1 VAKAPSSGFGLRR
14 IAGGGALV
22 WVGAAAAALAAH
34 GAIALIAFRQ
44 QEPTAGLPTPPAI
57 LLDLAPLPA
66 APAAP
71 QTQAAPDRLDAPEI
85 PEAAAPELTART
97 PPPAPPRLEPPEP
110 PEPLALP
117 EAPAPRADLRPKPRP
132 VRIAEPERKARPLRI
147 AEPEREARPPSQ
159 AARAP
164 QAATPRQAP
173 VPVAPR
179 ETAGRQGAA
188 YDEAWRS
195 RIMAHL
201 QRRMIYPPAALEAG
215 VAGTAVV
222 NIRLDTAGKVTG
234 AKLVRSSGDRALDAA
249 ALTAVRLASPLP
261 KPPPGQNLEV
271 TAPLRYNQR
280 ATP

>member
-44 QEPTAGLPTPPAI
+44 QEPAAGLPTPPAI

-85 PEAAAPELTART
+85 PEAAAPELTAQT
-97 PPPAPPRLEPPEP
+97 APPAPPRLEPPEP

-132 VRIAEPERKARPLRI
+132 LRS

-164 QAATPRQAP
+164 QAATPRRAP
-173 VPVAPR
+173 APVAPR

-188 YDEAWRS
+188 SDEAWRS

-234 AKLVRSSGDRALDAA
+234 TKLVRSSGDRALDAA

-261 KPPPGQNLEV
+261 KPPPGQDLEV